1 MNLTIK
7 LDRERD
13 GRWIAEIAELNV
25 LIYGA
30 GRDEAIRK
38 AEAAA
43 MEIITD
49 RIQRGTLPPDAAN
62 PVFPVAA

>member
-1 MNLTIK
+1 LTIK
-7 LDRERD
+7 LDRETD
-13 GRWIAEIAELNV
+13 GRWIAEVPEPNV

-38 AEAAA
+38 AESAA
-43 MEIITD
+43 MEITAG

-62 PVFPVAA
+62 PVFAIGA